1 MTAKPQFVWMATAIL
16 TFAALSKAAAFVTR
30 NRSRCPATCIH
41 QRITGRRLNSRAKDG
56 ASPSPIASTQVT
68 SVAQPLLPYT
78 PGSHNSFRVH
88 VASEMVPNFHD
99 RLVATLSACRTGV
112 VDCSSIWLY
121 IPMQHSDLIVKGQ
134 LERHGFA
141 FHHCMPHST
150 VLVQWLRTDRPSP
163 IPPYATHNVGVGSL
177 VVDDDGKRI
186 LCVRELRT
194 ITYPGNFR
202 R

>member
-1 MTAKPQFVWMATAIL
+1 M
-16 TFAALSKAAAFVTR
+16 
-30 NRSRCPATCIH
+30 
-41 QRITGRRLNSRAKDG
+41 AKDG

-78 PGSHNSFRVH
+78 QGSHNSIRVH
-88 VASEMVPNFHD
+88 VASEMVPNFPD

-150 VLVQWLRTDRPSP
+150 VLVQWLRTGTLPSLHML
-163 IPPYATHNVGVGSL
+163 HNVGIGAL
-177 VVDDDGKRI
+177 VIDDDGKRI